1 MGQELSTCQ
10 FVSNIMIFRSFV
22 GPQRCNLKPITYSK
36 DFTLL
41 IAKLTGLIGVLRK
54 G

>member
-22 GPQRCNLKPITYSK
+22 GPQRS
-36 DFTLL
+36 
-41 IAKLTGLIGVLRK
+41 GLIGVLRK